1 LDAGLPPG
9 WDAALHLG
17 DGELE
22 QESPSKGGRLSAFPR
37 LEGLGKESRVPRECR
52 HFKKGNCRH
61 GEQCLFL
68 HSKPPSSEASALS
81 QALTEPLSPKEATG
95 SSFSEGKAAEPTP
108 QQSGTEE
115 DDEEEEGE
123 EKRFDTDAKL
133 YTRAEFVEE
142 YGGTEEWEAALE
154 LTVKPRFSGVVK
166 VVLPYLG
173 GSGEFAVVTD
183 RRLFDVYVPGVFV
196 KEWGIQRKDRV
207 TGDMEPSNNARNPW
221 KATIVTGVTKPMI
234 KPEPA
239 AAKPTK
245 RLPAKPLSSPTK
257 PAASTPPKRSP
268 PLGATSVLSRK
279 DKVAFITS
287 DLELD
292 PATNWP
298 DVVRAAERLGICVGG
313 EGNLGAKIDRLYKQL
328 A

>member
-1 LDAGLPPG
+1 MVRTPPARRAAAGPALGVLDAGLPPG
-9 WDAALHLG
+9 WETALHLG

-52 HFKKGNCRH
+52 HFNKGNCRH

-142 YGGTEEWEAALE
+142 YGG
-154 LTVKPRFSGVVK
+154 
-166 VVLPYLG
+166 
-173 GSGEFAVVTD
+173 
-183 RRLFDVYVPGVFV
+183 
-196 KEWGIQRKDRV
+196 
-207 TGDMEPSNNARNPW
+207 ARTHTTLRGCTRTQP
-221 KATIVTGVTKPMI
+221 
-234 KPEPA
+234 
-239 AAKPTK
+239 
-245 RLPAKPLSSPTK
+245 
-257 PAASTPPKRSP
+257 
-268 PLGATSVLSRK
+268 
-279 DKVAFITS
+279 
-287 DLELD
+287 
-292 PATNWP
+292 
-298 DVVRAAERLGICVGG
+298 
-313 EGNLGAKIDRLYKQL
+313 
-328 A
+328 